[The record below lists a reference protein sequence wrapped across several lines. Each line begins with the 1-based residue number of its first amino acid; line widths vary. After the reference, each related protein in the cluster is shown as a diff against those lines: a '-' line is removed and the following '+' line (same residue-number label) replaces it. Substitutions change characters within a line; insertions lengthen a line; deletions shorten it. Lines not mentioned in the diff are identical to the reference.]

1 MSFIVD
7 DKPFSFKDLEQGIF
21 RNLCYLAR
29 RDTKEFLEKYDK
41 HLMKTR
47 DTKAYRH
54 KGIKK
59 TSIKTVYGEVEYSR
73 RIYKVTRDN
82 GKTEFVFLLDESL
95 DISGVGLISQ
105 NMAEQMVSGITE
117 STYRECARQISSSTG
132 QIISPM
138 GVWNV
143 IQALGDEVCED
154 EKNLVKAHKAGKIK
168 GNRETPVLF
177 EETDGVILNLQNE
190 KQKKAELKIGIAYD
204 GWKEQGKNK
213 YALDGRLAV
222 AGFSTSKEFIEYR
235 EAAIAEKY
243 NTDDIE
249 VRVLNADGANWTKE
263 SVNSNTVFQL
273 DPFHRNKAIKENIL
287 NKKAVREIHSLLNEK
302 NVDDAIEYIE
312 IYKDSISD
320 DDEIDKAEKLL
331 TYFKNNKEGLLP
343 YQERTELPEHP
354 EGLVYRNMGTME
366 NHVWS
371 IIAKRMK
378 HGHKSWSI
386 RGGNNLAKILAKK
399 YSGRLDEVAAK
410 LKKPLFEPTIAK
422 EIEKD
427 ILSAADVLTSTG
439 NGYEYPYQ
447 VHLPALDMPLQGDR
461 RKLLSM
467 AGF

>member
-1 MSFIVD
+1 
-7 DKPFSFKDLEQGIF
+7 
-21 RNLCYLAR
+21 
-29 RDTKEFLEKYDK
+29 
-41 HLMKTR
+41 
-47 DTKAYRH
+47 
-54 KGIKK
+54 
-59 TSIKTVYGEVEYSR
+59 
-73 RIYKVTRDN
+73 
-82 GKTEFVFLLDESL
+82 
-95 DISGVGLISQ
+95 
-105 NMAEQMVSGITE
+105 
-117 STYRECARQISSSTG
+117 
-132 QIISPM
+132 M

-287 NKKAVREIHSLLNEK
+287 NKKAVREIHSLLNKK

-354 EGLVYRNMGTME
+354 KGLVYRNMGTME
-366 NHVWS
+366 NHVWT

-410 LKKPLFEPTIAK
+410 LKKPLFEPAIAK